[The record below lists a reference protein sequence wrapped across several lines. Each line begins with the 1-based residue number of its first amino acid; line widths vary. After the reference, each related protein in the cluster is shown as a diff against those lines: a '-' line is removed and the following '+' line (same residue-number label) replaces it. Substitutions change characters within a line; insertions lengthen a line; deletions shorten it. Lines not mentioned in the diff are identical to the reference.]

1 MMDIPIKNEHLSTPL
16 AELLLANLCG
26 NTDVVVE
33 AEAFGVLAFS
43 MVAWRSDH
51 GENVLD
57 LAQHYGSTSFDCT
70 ACRRKN
76 MQFPA
81 VIAHECLR
89 VRYWRC
95 REDSDAA
102 YFYEDVVLNAW
113 NCRTWSSRNLAVSRA
128 SDRAMKIIQA
138 CGLDPMKTSRLTLQ
152 ELDPR
157 ICCKTCSRSGV
168 WLVMSWRT
176 AVCLITKRQFSIL
189 LIWFLKVDHARTA
202 HGAIDQE
209 EAEWELISGE
219 AVALAKECEENNRE
233 SLFQE
238 YYPQLLFSCARCD
251 DPMSNRNTTL
261 PRALDHVRRA

>member
-1 MMDIPIKNEHLSTPL
+1 MKGYKKTRLINERRKELKIRLLWLTGVIK
-16 AELLLANLCG
+16 
-26 NTDVVVE
+26 
-33 AEAFGVLAFS
+33 EAFPDLRTTSSDFQPHFVDYALMPEFRQLSESPSSADVTLEDYSLLRDNLVEYTNRWRDQIGDELTSIINSGYRFPAFQDPLRLAMTF
-43 MVAWRSDH
+43 
-51 GENVLD
+51 
-57 LAQHYGSTSFDCT
+57 FDCT

-138 CGLDPMKTSRLTLQ
+138 CGLDPLKTSRLTLQ

-157 ICCKTCSRSGV
+157 VCCKTCSRSGV

-176 AVCLITKRQFSIL
+176 AVCLITKRRSLIL
-189 LIWFLKVDHARTA
+189 LIWF
-202 HGAIDQE
+202 
-209 EAEWELISGE
+209 
-219 AVALAKECEENNRE
+219 
-233 SLFQE
+233 
-238 YYPQLLFSCARCD
+238 
-251 DPMSNRNTTL
+251 
-261 PRALDHVRRA
+261 